1 MGLSPNS
8 NPRRSSSIAI
18 KNFSYSTK
26 LNSSHFV
33 TKLNKSTDAT
43 SNSNI
48 LLVDKKGKHYSKEED
63 EKLLK
68 HVNKHGKSSSSLE
81 SFAKEFG
88 RSFYSIRS
96 RIRKLESANEYET
109 NNERREW
116 EFEEDEKL
124 VNYIFKLKSI
134 KSANISSLK
143 DTTLKDFEEIAI
155 EFKRSTGSVYGHW
168 IQFVIPCLKH
178 HMKQLASSTNLKK
191 DVLRLI
197 EEGYVKT
204 TTLKGYS
211 EADEKFIILQV
222 KKYGYEPETFVK
234 IAKKLGKKNPN
245 NVKIY
250 YDNYLSQTPKVKGPF
265 SPEEDKKILE
275 HIKIHGRSDK
285 SFKNITNELG

>member
-8 NPRRSSSIAI
+8 NPKCLSSIAI
-18 KNFSYSTK
+18 TNLSYSTGF
-26 LNSSHFV
+26 NSSHNI
-33 TKLNKSTDAT
+33 TKLNKSSDAKN
-43 SNSNI
+43 NSSI

-134 KSANISSLK
+134 KSANVNSLK
-143 DTTLKDFEEIAI
+143 DTLPKDFEEIAI
-155 EFKRSTGSVYGHW
+155 EFKRSTSSVYFHW
-168 IQFVIPCLKH
+168 IQFVIPCLKPH
-178 HMKQLASSTNLKK
+178 LKQLASSIFKK
-191 DVLRLI
+191 DFLRLI

-211 EADEKFIILQV
+211 DAD
-222 KKYGYEPETFVK
+222 
-234 IAKKLGKKNPN
+234 
-245 NVKIY
+245 
-250 YDNYLSQTPKVKGPF
+250 D
-265 SPEEDKKILE
+265 
-275 HIKIHGRSDK
+275 
-285 SFKNITNELG
+285 